1 MALTLPSGCGSI
13 TTVKPKELYKNRIL
27 DAVLERKLAGVGA
40 VLVEGPKWCGKTTT
54 CEQHAKSVLYM
65 ADPKRRDR
73 YLTQAAVDITELMK
87 GEQPRLIDEW
97 QDAPKFW
104 DAIRFDVD
112 HSPGWGHYILTGSA
126 VPPDDKNERS
136 GKKDIVHSG
145 TGRIVRVKMRPM
157 SLWESGESSGTVSVG
172 KLFAGEPFKP
182 GRATERSLEEMSYLV
197 CRGGWPQAVNQGG
210 ETALDRAFEY
220 VDAVVNSDISRVDG
234 VSRDPARARRLLRS
248 YARLQGT
255 QSTIPNI
262 RKDMTTGDQNGPDD
276 DTISSYL
283 NALRKIFVVEDSEAW
298 CPALRSKAV
307 IRMSP
312 TRYFVDPSIAVA
324 VLGLGPGD
332 LMNDI
337 RAYGWFFETMAVRDL
352 RVYADALNGAV
363 SHYLDRNG
371 LECDAVVHLRN
382 GMSGL
387 VEVKLGGSSLIEEGA
402 DTLNA
407 LSGLIDTSRQKKV
420 AFKMVVTAVG
430 DCAYQR
436 PDGIIVCPLSALKP

>member
-1 MALTLPSGCGSI
+1 MI
-13 TTVKPKELYKNRIL
+13 NTVKNGENYKNRIL
-27 DAVLERKLAGVGA
+27 DAVLERKLAGTGA
-40 VLVEGPKWCGKTTT
+40 VLVEGPKWSGKTTT

-65 ADPKRRDR
+65 ADPVRRDR
-73 YLTQAAVDITELMK
+73 YLTQAAIDITELMK
-87 GEQPRLIDEW
+87 GPQPRLIDEW
-97 QDAPKFW
+97 QGAPKFW

-112 HSPGWGHYILTGSA
+112 HSSGWGHYILTGSA

-145 TGRIVRVKMRPM
+145 TGRIVRVRMRPM
-157 SLWESGESSGTVSVG
+157 SLWESGESSGTVSLG
-172 KLFAGEPFKP
+172 ALFSGEPFKP
-182 GRATERSLEEMSYLV
+182 GKAMERSLEDTAYLI
-197 CRGGWPQAVNQGG
+197 CRGGWPQAVNQSG
-210 ETALDRAFEY
+210 EMALDRAFDY

-234 VSRDPARARRLLRS
+234 VSRDPARARRLLKS

-262 RKDMTTGDQNGPDD
+262 RKDMAIGDRNGPDD

-283 NALRKIFVVEDSEAW
+283 NALRKIFVIEDSEAW

-307 IRMSP
+307 LRMSP
-312 TRYFVDPSIAVA
+312 TRYFSDSSIATA
-324 VLGLGPGD
+324 ALGLGPGD

-337 RAYGWFFETMAVRDL
+337 RAYGWFFETMVVRDL
-352 RVYADALNGAV
+352 RAYADALNGAV

-387 VEVKLGGSSLIEEGA
+387 VEVKLGGTALIEDGA
-402 DTLNA
+402 KTLNA
-407 LSGLIDTSRQKKV
+407 LSGLIDTSRQREV
-420 AFKMVVTAVG
+420 AFKMVVTATG
-430 DCAYQR
+430 DFAYQR
-436 PDGIIVCPLSALKP
+436 PDGIIVCPLAALRP

>member
-1 MALTLPSGCGSI
+1 MKKGEI
-13 TTVKPKELYKNRIL
+13 YKKRIL
-27 DAVLERKLAGVGA
+27 DTVLERKLSGAGA

-65 ADPKRRDR
+65 ADPVRRDR
-73 YLTQAAVDITELMK
+73 YRVQAETDITELMK

-97 QDAPKFW
+97 QDAPRFW
-104 DAIRFDVD
+104 DAIRYDVD
-112 HSPGWGHYILTGSA
+112 HSAGWGHYILTGSA
-126 VPPDDKNERS
+126 VPPGDKNERS

-145 TGRIVRVKMRPM
+145 TGRIVRVRMRPM
-157 SLWESGESSGTVSVG
+157 SLWESEESSGTVSLG
-172 KLFAGEPFKP
+172 ALFKGETFKP
-182 GRATERSLEEMSYLV
+182 GKAVERSLAETAYLV
-197 CRGGWPQAVNQGG
+197 CRGGWPQAVSQDG

-234 VSRDPARARRLLRS
+234 VSRDPRRTRLLLKS

-255 QSTIPNI
+255 QSTIVNI
-262 RKDMTTGDQNGPDD
+262 RKDMTIGDGNGPDD
-276 DTISSYL
+276 DTVSSYL

-298 CPALRSKAV
+298 CPALRSRTA

-312 TRYFVDPSIAVA
+312 TRYFSDPSIATA
-324 VLGLGPGD
+324 ALGIGPED

-337 RAYGWFFETMAVRDL
+337 RTYGFLFETMAVRDL
-352 RVYADALNGAV
+352 RVYADALNGGV

-382 GMSGL
+382 GTSGL
-387 VEVKLGGSSLIEEGA
+387 VEVKLGGESLIEEGA
-402 DTLNA
+402 RTLND
-407 LSGLIDTSRQKKV
+407 LSGIVDSSRQREV
-420 AFKMVVTAVG
+420 AFKMIVTATG

-436 PDGIIVCPLSALKP
+436 KDGIVVCPISSLRP